1 MNVDSRYTGLTV
13 MAILIVGLLWLTSD
27 GIQASPQQNPQPEAA
42 VRMAEDV
49 FQNVQVLKG
58 IPADEFLDT
67 MGMFA
72 SALLFDCVSCH
83 AKEILSDPKAFAK
96 PTPRILQAR
105 RMIGMMNAI
114 NKDYFFGQ
122 RRVTC
127 FTCHGGGNKP
137 KTVPNLDL
145 QYSEP
150 VDDPYTTDFFPSL
163 YAPSVDEVF
172 AKYLKALGGAEQLAK
187 LTSFVG
193 TGTYAAYDTDLTEI
207 PVEVYARAPN
217 QMTTIARG
225 RAGNSVTSFDGRNGW
240 RMQPDTPVP
249 WLPLSG
255 GNLAG
260 ASIEAM
266 VRFPVGIQ
274 RTFTQWQVGTATIG
288 DRDLVVIQGT
298 NAGQPPVRLY
308 FDDSGRLVRLMHWTT
323 TAVGSIPTK
332 VDFTDYREVA
342 GVQMPFQWTK
352 TWTNNQV
359 NIQLQEVRPNVP
371 IDAARFAKPP
381 Q

>member
-1 MNVDSRYTGLTV
+1 MKVDWRHTGLTV
-13 MAILIVGLLWLTSD
+13 TAILIVGLLWLTSA
-27 GIQASPQQNPQPEAA
+27 GIQASPRQNPQPEAT
-42 VRMAEDV
+42 VRMAEEV

-58 IPADEFLDT
+58 IPADQFLDT

-83 AKEILSDPKAFAK
+83 VKEILSDPKAFAK
-96 PTPRILQAR
+96 PTARILQAR

-114 NKDYFFGQ
+114 NKDYFFGEP
-122 RRVTC
+122 RVTC
-127 FTCHGGGNKP
+127 FTCHGGGNRP
-137 KTVPNLDL
+137 KTEPNLDL

-150 VDDPYTTDFFPSL
+150 VDDPYTMDFFPSL

-187 LTSFVG
+187 LTSFVAA
-193 TGTYAAYDTDLTEI
+193 GTYAAYDTDLTEI
-207 PVEVYARAPN
+207 PVEVYARAPS
-217 QMTTIARG
+217 QMMTIARG

-249 WLPLSG
+249 LLPLSG
-255 GNLAG
+255 GNLVG

-274 RTFTQWQVGTATIG
+274 GTFKQWQVGTTTIG
-288 DRDLVVIQGT
+288 DRDVVVIQGT

-308 FDDSGRLVRLMHWTT
+308 FDESGRLMRLMHWTT

-359 NIQLQEVRPNVP
+359 VIQLKDVRPNVP
-371 IDAARFAKPP
+371 IDASRFAKPP